1 MDNKK
6 YYIKELKNSNPLI
19 YSVEGDI
26 ISIINFSTDSMEI
39 DFTAIIGEDTDS
51 CVKQWIDLGFEQA
64 TYEQVEEL
72 IYNCRYKAITDN
84 IINLEER
91 LLKNKKMLYELLK
104 YRSNHL
110 DKVIELLKT
119 EVNKTN
125 KNLDGTIKRM

>member
-6 YYIKELKNSNPLI
+6 YYIKELKNNKPII
-19 YSVEGDI
+19 YSVEGGI
-26 ISIINFSTDSMEI
+26 VSIIDFSTDSMES
-39 DFTAIIGEDTDS
+39 DFTTIICEDIDS
-51 CVKQWIDLGFEQA
+51 RIKEWIDLGFEQA
-64 TYEQVEEL
+64 NYEQVEEL
-72 IYNCRYKAITDN
+72 IYNCRYKAVTDN